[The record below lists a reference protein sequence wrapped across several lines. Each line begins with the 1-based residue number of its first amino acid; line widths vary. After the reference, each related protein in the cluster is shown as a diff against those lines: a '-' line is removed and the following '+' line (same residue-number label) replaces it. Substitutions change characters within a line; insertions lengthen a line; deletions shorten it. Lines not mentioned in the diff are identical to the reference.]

1 MLTCS
6 LISSYN
12 IFLLTTIQSTGA
24 VTLHRQVCNRYL
36 VPSILYIVDI
46 FLTSFIT
53 LPEQNDFVFNDENM
67 NYSIGAYNKNL
78 FVAGNG
84 QTVGTFPGFKLN
96 NQYRVY
102 INYFNAAGV
111 QQNQAGGQ
119 VEMSLHASPMIQASP
134 PLVLSHK
141 VLVISLCI
149 ILNAFISTECQI
161 MRDSRYLDLALQFS
175 HRFAI

>member
-1 MLTCS
+1 M
-6 LISSYN
+6 
-12 IFLLTTIQSTGA
+12 FDG
-24 VTLHRQVCNRYL
+24 TLG
-36 VPSILYIVDI
+36 ILR
-46 FLTSFIT
+46 
-53 LPEQNDFVFNDENM
+53 
-67 NYSIGAYNKNL
+67 IGEYNKNS
-78 FVAGNG
+78 FVAGNS
-84 QTVGTFPGFKLN
+84 QTAGTFPGFQLN

-119 VEMSLHASPMIQASP
+119 VEMSLHASPMIKASP

-161 MRDSRYLDLALQFS
+161 MRDSGYLDLALQ
-175 HRFAI
+175 